1 MNTDSDNRITAFAQ
15 TNFRNHRKTFGIK
28 RADRRS
34 GMYIIG
40 KTGTGKSTLLETM
53 IRQDI
58 ENGEGV
64 AVLDPH
70 GDLVEKIAASIPDH
84 RKHDLIYFNVPDIA
98 HPLGFNPLAGI
109 PPEKRPRAASGLL
122 DAFKKIWSD
131 SWGPRLEHVLRNALL
146 ALLDQPEPT
155 LADVL
160 RLLSDRDFRRTA
172 CERVSNA
179 PVRDFWLREY
189 ESYPMVLRA
198 ESAAPIQNK
207 IGAFISNPIL
217 NRILTQR
224 NSAFDMRRVMDE
236 GKILLVNL
244 AKGKIGE
251 DAAGLLGAMLVAQI
265 GLAGLGRTDRPEH
278 ERRDFYVY
286 LDEFQNFTTLSLAN
300 MLSEL
305 RKYRVN
311 LILAHQYLAQLDP
324 DVRDAILGNVG
335 TTISFRVGLSDAEI
349 LEKEFYPEFSASDLI
364 GLPNYHIYLKLMID
378 GVVWK
383 PFSADT
389 IVSLE
394 DPC

>member
-1 MNTDSDNRITAFAQ
+1 MNRDSDNRITAFAQ

-34 GMYIIG
+34 GTYIIG

-64 AVLDPH
+64 ALLDPH
-70 GDLVEKIAASIPDH
+70 GDLVEKIARNIPEH
-84 RKHDLIYFNVPDIA
+84 RQKDLIYFNVPDLSN
-98 HPLGFNPLAGI
+98 PMGFNPLKSVA
-109 PPEKRPRAASGLL
+109 PEKRPRSASGLL

-131 SWGPRLEHVLRNALL
+131 SWGPRLEPVLRNALL

-217 NRILTQR
+217 NRIITQKK
-224 NSAFDMRRVMDE
+224 SAFDLRRVMDE
-236 GKILLVNL
+236 GKILLLNL

-265 GLAGLGRTDRPEH
+265 GLAGLSRTDQPEH

-324 DVRDAILGNVG
+324 EVRDAILGNVG
-335 TTISFRVGLSDAEI
+335 TTISFRVGLSDAAI
-349 LEKEFYPEFSASDLI
+349 LEKEFYPEFSASDL
-364 GLPNYHIYLKLMID
+364 N
-378 GVVWK
+378 
-383 PFSADT
+383 S
-389 IVSLE
+389 
-394 DPC
+394 